1 MKFPVIGALSFLVIL
16 IFSFSFWKQGANES
30 SEGLNAWGIDRE
42 MIPQAFI
49 ICLAFGYHWI
59 SLFLWFTP
67 LVSHP
72 PHFC

>member
-42 MIPQAFI
+42 M
-49 ICLAFGYHWI
+49 
-59 SLFLWFTP
+59 TP
-67 LVSHP
+67 PSIH
-72 PHFC
+72 